1 MAPKRDTAL
10 DSWGRELALACDAA
24 GMARK
29 QLAQA
34 LHVAESTVS
43 QWINGKRTPYLKDVE
58 RCDEALGTN
67 GYLARYFERWVTR
80 EIPSEWDSEWLA
92 AEAQA
97 NLLQNFELSV
107 IPGLLQTPDYARAVL
122 QYNRHAPIDIEERVR
137 RRIKRQDILTD
148 DNPPMCIFVIDEYAL
163 HRMVGGKEVMLE
175 QLTRLRDLASQPNI
189 VIKIVPSNTEYY
201 AGCPFMVARMDSIE
215 IVNLD
220 DALSG
225 RVIKERGKVVEIV
238 KIWEEIREAALSSK
252 ESLQLIEKVMEKWT
266 P

>member
-1 MAPKRDTAL
+1 
-10 DSWGRELALACDAA
+10 
-24 GMARK
+24 
-29 QLAQA
+29 
-34 LHVAESTVS
+34 
-43 QWINGKRTPYLKDVE
+43 
-58 RCDEALGTN
+58 
-67 GYLARYFERWVTR
+67 
-80 EIPSEWDSEWLA
+80 LA

-97 NLLQNFELSV
+97 NLLQDFELSV

-137 RRIKRQDILTD
+137 RRIKRQAILTD